1 MKWNSSTNI
10 RWHLFASKNPKKK
23 DEDWKCL
30 SKFMHFEDSEASE
43 FFAISNMHLKF
54 LLYAD
59 VVETKYT

>member
-1 MKWNSSTNI
+1 
-10 RWHLFASKNPKKK
+10 
-23 DEDWKCL
+23 
-30 SKFMHFEDSEASE
+30 MHFEDSEASE